1 MNSPIAHLIIAA
13 DCGGTKSDLLFV
25 DAESG
30 ALLNRVQEDIHSVP
44 PEVIGEK
51 TPDRW
56 GGRSVAMGNYCLTK
70 GLEGLAPQEVHII
83 YTGFNFDESI
93 LSSRSIRSSRPLNLP
108 ETDGI
113 MIAEGCKRG
122 VCCILGT
129 GATMMVYKEG
139 DPPFVVDALGPIC
152 GDWGGGVFIG
162 YNFVRNV
169 LREQNFTQEEMWETS
184 EILSYLKEQM
194 KKLGEAPTGIEYRSS
209 SWHIVHILLT
219 RYDRAFIASL
229 AKLCDKCARPGSP
242 IARNVLGNAGKE
254 AAINVVRGAKFVGI
268 DKLEALPVIV
278 SGSILLRSDIVYK
291 SFCDT
296 IMAHLPQAVVKRS
309 LKPQTYGQTIR
320 MLEMLHGPEQA
331 APKIKRFKQDFDALC
346 HA

>member
-25 DAESG
+25 DADSG
-30 ALLNRVQEDIHSVP
+30 ALLRRVQEDIHSVP

-51 TPDRW
+51 GPDRW

-70 GLEGLAPQEVHII
+70 GLEGLAPQEAHII
-83 YTGFNFDESI
+83 HTGFNYDESI
-93 LSSRSIRSSRPLNLP
+93 LTTRGIQFSRPVNLP
-108 ETDGI
+108 EEDGI
-113 MIAEGCKRG
+113 MVAEACKVG

-129 GATMMVYKEG
+129 GATTMVYKENE
-139 DPPFVVDALGPIC
+139 PPFVVDALGPIC

-162 YNFVRNV
+162 YHFVRNV
-169 LREQNFTQEEMWETS
+169 LREQNFTKEEMWETR

-194 KKLGEAPTGIEYRSS
+194 EKQGEAPTDIEYRSS

-229 AKLCDKCARPGSP
+229 AKLCDKCARQGSAF
-242 IARNVLGNAGKE
+242 ARQVLQNAGEE
-254 AAINVVRGAKFVGI
+254 AAINVVRGALFMGI

-278 SGSILLRSDIVYK
+278 SGSILLRSDIVYE
-291 SFCDT
+291 SFCKVVK
-296 IMAHLPQAVVKRS
+296 AHLPQAEVRRS

-331 APKIKRFKQDFDALC
+331 APQIERFKKDYNALYNI
-346 HA
+346 